1 MISESEVKL
10 ADVSSLTS
18 RLALGIPHLGFLR
31 LKLQAGSRTSP
42 DISLGS
48 GVLLLSKQ
56 VL

>member
-18 RLALGIPHLGFLR
+18 QLALGIPHLGFLR